1 MEGRVQ
7 IVDKGLFHFSCCPNA
22 GDSKATGKRESIKL
36 CADDIGWDWG
46 NEGDVRTLGL
56 EKTMLCLRRIIYIYI

>member
-7 IVDKGLFHFSCCPNA
+7 IIDEALFHFSCYHNV
-22 GDSKATGKRESIKL
+22 GDSKATGKGESIKL
-36 CADDIGWDWG
+36 CADGIGWSWG
-46 NEGDVRTLGL
+46 NEGNVRALRL